1 MKRIKKT
8 NLIKL
13 LKISKN
19 FLMIDEISLD
29 KKNKLANAKKKF
41 NKNVWF
47 YKDHFIDQPIM
58 PGTLQVEA
66 MLQTTVSLLY
76 LIKGK
81 SNNKILINNVSSNFF
96 EKINSPGVL
105 EIKSNIKKMSKGFIE
120 ADSEIIFKNKKISD
134 SRFRFIDPSKF
145 KL

>member
-1 MKRIKKT
+1 MKRVNKN
-8 NLIKL
+8 NLVKL

-19 FLMIDEISLD
+19 FLMIDELYLD
-29 KKNKLANAKKKF
+29 KRKKIAHAKKKF

-47 YKDHFIDQPIM
+47 YKDHFIDQPVM

-81 SNNKILINNVSSNFF
+81 SNNKILINNVASSFF
-96 EKINSPGVL
+96 EKIDLPGNL

-120 ADSEIIFKNKKISD
+120 AESEIIFKSKKVSISK
-134 SRFRFIDPSKF
+134 FRFIDPSNF

>member
-1 MKRIKKT
+1 MKRIKKAD
-8 NLIKL
+8 LVKL

-19 FLMIDEISLD
+19 FLMVDELSLD
-29 KKNKLANAKKKF
+29 KKNKFASAKKKF

-81 SNNKILINNVSSNFF
+81 SDNKILINNVSSNFF
-96 EKINSPGVL
+96 EKISSPGVL

-120 ADSEIIFKNKKISD
+120 ADSEIVFKNKKISD